1 MYLAYNRNHS
11 IPVRIARYYNIFSP
25 EGTWDGGRE
34 KAPDAICRKVAL
46 TEEQGGSIE
55 VWGDGLQTRSFLY
68 IDECIEEISSMKI
81 AVKRWK
87 RVLID
92 ILTSLVVIIL
102 ILLLV
107 FIQVFWRLYDK
118 LRNMVVGR

>member
-1 MYLAYNRNHS
+1 M
-11 IPVRIARYYNIFSP
+11 
-25 EGTWDGGRE
+25 GGRE
-34 KAPDAICRKVAL
+34 KDPAAICRKVAYAPKW
-46 TEEQGGSIE
+46 GGSIE

-68 IDECIEEISSMKI
+68 IDECIEVISSMKI

-92 ILTSLVVIIL
+92 ILTSLVVTIL

-118 LRNMVVGR
+118 LRNMVVGRSISMWYHVK